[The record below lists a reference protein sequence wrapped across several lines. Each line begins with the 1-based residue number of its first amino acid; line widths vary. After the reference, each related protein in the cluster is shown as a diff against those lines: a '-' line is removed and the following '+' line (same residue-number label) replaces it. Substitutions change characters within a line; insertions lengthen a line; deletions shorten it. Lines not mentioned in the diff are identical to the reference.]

1 MSKYRVVSNLT
12 ENVCGSVVIWKGV
25 AVLVGAAA
33 LVALGV
39 TGLALVMVPDEPTF
53 AEGFVGT
60 DDSEEEVEFVP
71 TAVGAL
77 LEITGSREATVTL
90 DRTVGGPSYGIG
102 DSTTR
107 VFFDRDPLAIGQMSH
122 DGLAF
127 FPDPED
133 CEFTPGEHDEDT
145 GLVAVTISCL
155 ELVDIRGNGSITL
168 EGFAALPAD
177 LVIELDLPETG
188 GVIMVG
194 DEQWEIVDPLLFVG
208 PSFQGQGGGA
218 ADLGLSLNPKDP
230 NRGLFL
236 AYDIDTERLTPATIF
251 YDETVAEMTGTCML
265 TDEEVMILNPQTQFR
280 ELTIDCENVEV
291 GDLGTVEIT
300 GSVVY
305 QKVYFAES

>member
-1 MSKYRVVSNLT
+1 M
-12 ENVCGSVVIWKGV
+12 IWKGV

-39 TGLALVMVPDEPTF
+39 TGLALVIVPDEPTF

-60 DDSEEEVEFVP
+60 DDPEEEVEFVP

-77 LEITGSREATVTL
+77 LEITGAREATVTL

-102 DSTTR
+102 NSTTR
-107 VFFDRDPLAIGQMSH
+107 IFFDRDPLAIGQLSH

-127 FPDPED
+127 FPGSED

-155 ELVDIRGNGSITL
+155 ELIDIRGNGSISI
-168 EGFAALPAD
+168 EGQLALPAD

-188 GVIMVG
+188 GVIAVG
-194 DEQWEIVDPLLFVG
+194 DEEWDIVDPLLFIG
-208 PSFQGQGGGA
+208 PRFRGDDMTAIDFLLWTGGA
-218 ADLGLSLNPKDP
+218 QHGLGFTYN
-230 NRGLFL
+230 
-236 AYDIDTERLTPATIF
+236 
-251 YDETVAEMTGTCML
+251 DETGVMSLATVYFDERHLDVGSADCML
-265 TDEEVMILNPQTQFR
+265 TDEEVMILNPQTQYR
-280 ELTIDCENVEV
+280 ELMIECENVDV
-291 GDLGTVEIT
+291 PDLGSVEIA

>member
-155 ELVDIRGNGSITL
+155 ELVDIRGNGSISI
-168 EGFAALPAD
+168 EGQLALPAD
-177 LVIELDLPETG
+177 LVIELDLPERG
-188 GVIMVG
+188 GTVTIG
-194 DEQWEIVDPLLFVG
+194 DETISFGHDLHLFVG
-208 PSFQGQGGGA
+208 PSFDSGTSEMQLTAVSDSPLATLVFPYDLEADRLRLGRVAYSGGSTDIGPEEC
-218 ADLGLSLNPKDP
+218 SHQMNE
-230 NRGLFL
+230 L
-236 AYDIDTERLTPATIF
+236 AVI
-251 YDETVAEMTGTCML
+251 
-265 TDEEVMILNPQTQFR
+265 NPQAK
-280 ELTIDCENVEV
+280 IVEV
-291 GDLGTVEIT
+291 TFSCPEIQLANVGRVPIEGTLVFVQSFFEPNH
-300 GSVVY
+300 
-305 QKVYFAES
+305 